1 MPGKNK
7 ETNGISGPDLDA
19 REEKLLKRKERL
31 DALEAGIKA
40 REKELAA
47 KESKRKQIVLRLP
60 ESLWNEI
67 ARWAEDDFRSING
80 QIEYLLTE
88 CVKQRKKDGKYVG
101 RDIDAPLDI
110 VIEDK
115 KG

>member
-1 MPGKNK
+1 MPGKSNDNK
-7 ETNGISGPDLDA
+7 GISGPELDV
-19 REEKLLKRKERL
+19 REEKLLKRKEKL

-80 QIEYLLTE
+80 QIEYLLTKSVRE
-88 CVKQRKKDGKYVG
+88 RK
-101 RDIDAPLDI
+101 
-110 VIEDK
+110 
-115 KG
+115 

>member
-1 MPGKNK
+1 MPGN
-7 ETNGISGPDLDA
+7 NNDNNVISGPDLDA

-60 ESLWNEI
+60 ESLWNDI

-80 QIEYLLTE
+80 QIEYLLTKS
-88 CVKQRKKDGKYVG
+88 VKERK
-101 RDIDAPLDI
+101 
-110 VIEDK
+110 
-115 KG
+115 